1 MDAVKSLMRLLPGDR
16 AGWTSA
22 IPLSL
27 VVVVGALLS
36 LRSHL
41 SLRHDRELVVHSF
54 EVIRAADQVLIGSL
68 DAETGQRGF
77 IITGNRELL
86 APYAQATTE
95 AIPTALEQLMNLVG
109 DNAQQLALIRVLKG
123 TTDVKLDELKSTIT
137 TRERQGFAAAQSL
150 VVERRGKEAMD
161 RIREVT
167 AQIKQSEEQ
176 LLTARST
183 EVHHDEQRIIAII
196 VLTTL
201 LSTLL
206 RVAIAARGRR
216 AVKAEGEAST
226 GHERR

>member
-1 MDAVKSLMRLLPGDR
+1 MTSMAAVPSLMQRFAQDR
-16 AGWTSA
+16 AGWVSA

-27 VVVVGALLS
+27 VVVVGGLLS

-41 SLRHDRELVVHSF
+41 ALRHDRELVVHSF
-54 EVIRAADQVLIGSL
+54 EVIRAADQVLISSL

-77 IITGNRELL
+77 VITGKPELL
-86 APYAQATTE
+86 APYAQASTE
-95 AIPTALEQLMNLVG
+95 AIPTALEQLKSLVG
-109 DNAQQLALIRVLKG
+109 DNAQQVTLIHGLKG
-123 TTDVKLDELKSTIT
+123 ATDSKLDELRSTIT

-150 VVERRGKEAMD
+150 VAERKGKEAMD

-183 EVHHDEQRIIAII
+183 EVHHDEQGIIGII

-206 RVAIAARGRR
+206 RVAIAAWRSR
-216 AVKAEGEAST
+216 AAMAAGEAS
-226 GHERR
+226 